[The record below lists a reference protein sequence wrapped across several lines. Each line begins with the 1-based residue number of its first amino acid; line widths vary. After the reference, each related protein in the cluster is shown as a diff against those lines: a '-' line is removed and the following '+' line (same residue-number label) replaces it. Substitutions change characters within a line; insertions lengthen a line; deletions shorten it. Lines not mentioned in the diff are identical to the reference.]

1 MIKVEI
7 KSQVD
12 LGGIKAIDTYIEEFD
27 DNENVFSKI
36 LKYHGRM
43 QKVFPN
49 CAFRLVS
56 VEEIGERNV

>member
-1 MIKVEI
+1 MVKVEI

-36 LKYHGRM
+36 LKYHERM
-43 QKVFPN
+43 HKIFPN
-49 CAFRLVS
+49 CAFKLVS
-56 VEEIGERNV
+56 VKEIGGKNV